1 MPSLRVGQTEI
12 AYELRRTAT
21 AAERR
26 ITVTP
31 GYVEVLALTTDDD
44 AAIESFLDRKRQW
57 LFETIRELEEQTAT
71 QHAVPRFMTGSKIPF
86 RGRMSSLTVRRHDG
100 VGVEVTHKTGFL
112 VDLPSW
118 VEAEAADAI
127 VAMHIKL
134 WLKRQVRQDV
144 NVIAAAYRK
153 RHGLQPRAIRVTDMK
168 SGWGSCG
175 AEGAIHINWHLVFA
189 PKRVLEYVVVHELAH
204 LKHRSHGEAFWAFLA
219 SILPDYQS
227 AKTWLDRHQA
237 SLDSGFL
244 DAPARRAASARCK
257 LEVTHSSLTGPLPA

>member
-21 AAERR
+21 ATERR

-44 AAIESFLDRKRQW
+44 SAINDFLERKRQW
-57 LFETIRELEEQTAT
+57 LFETIRELEERTAA
-71 QHAVPRFMTGSKIPF
+71 QHVVPRFMTGSKIPF

-100 VGVEVTHKTGFL
+100 ASIEVTHKAGFL
-112 VDLPSW
+112 VDLPIW
-118 VEAEAADAI
+118 VEADAADAI

-144 NVIAAAYRK
+144 NAIATANQK
-153 RHGLQPRAIRVTDMK
+153 RHGLKPRAIRVTDMK

-175 AEGAIHINWHLVFA
+175 AEGIVHINWHLVFA

-204 LKHRSHGEAFWAFLA
+204 LKHRSHGEAFWTYLA
-219 SILPDYQS
+219 SLLPDYER
-227 AKTWLDRHQA
+227 AKAWLDRHQA
-237 SLDSGFL
+237 SLDSAFL
-244 DAPARRAASARCK
+244 NAPTQCRAVS
-257 LEVTHSSLTGPLPA
+257 